1 MSPSRSRAAA
11 PTRCRSAVG
20 WGIAGTGL
28 LLCGLA
34 GCAPDGQPDGVILVS
49 IDTLRADHLGAYGST
64 EGLTPNLDRFAAESI
79 VFDDA
84 YAQSNET
91 LYSHAS
97 MFSSRYPSEIDALD
111 SAFRLPAATPT
122 LASVFSDAGWST
134 AAFVAG
140 GHLSAAF
147 GLGLG
152 FAVYDDSASWGS
164 LRDTGA
170 HALRWLD
177 QRDDRPFF
185 LFIHGYDPHD
195 RYLKPPPFGYLHADP
210 RYEGLAGE
218 LIRVAGAT
226 SGVVQ
231 GHVVTS
237 PDALGDVALLH
248 PRFGGTAIADVDPAA
263 QAVSEADVKQIAGA
277 YAGAVAWAD
286 ASFGLLMA
294 GLDARGLLDHTVVI
308 VVSDHGEELGEY
320 GSFNHRFTLSD
331 ATLHVPL
338 MVHLPRGAPRGTGR
352 HVAGITELVDVA
364 PTIWALAGV
373 HPPTGMRG
381 HALLSGPQN
390 PRTSS
395 PRAAAYSEGAMRLL
409 SVRNATARL
418 TASGLSVEN
427 PMTAGLLAVAPVDG
441 AALSLTGDAAQQQAL
456 RTKLV
461 DRIGALQ
468 LARRTR
474 K

>member
-1 MSPSRSRAAA
+1 MKPARRRAAA
-11 PTRCRSAVG
+11 KPHSRSAARWMV
-20 WGIAGTGL
+20 AL
-28 LLCGLA
+28 AGLA
-34 GCAPDGQPDGVILVS
+34 VLNGCAKDEHPNGVILVS

-64 EGLTPNLDRFAAESI
+64 QGLTPNLDRFAAESI
-79 VFDDA
+79 VFDAA

-152 FAVYDDSASWGS
+152 FAEYDDSASWGS
-164 LRDTGA
+164 LRDTSA

-195 RYLKPPPFGYLHADP
+195 RYLKPPPFGFLHADP
-210 RYEGLAGE
+210 RYTGLAGD
-218 LIRVAGAT
+218 LIREAGAT

-231 GHVVTS
+231 GHVTTS
-237 PDALGDVALLH
+237 PDALGDVSLLH

-263 QAVSEADVKQIAGA
+263 QAVSAADVVQIAGA

-286 ASFGLLMA
+286 ASFGLLIA
-294 GLDARGLLDHTVVI
+294 GLDARGLLDRTVII

-338 MVHLPRGAPRGTGR
+338 MVHMPRGAPSGTGR
-352 HVAGITELVDVA
+352 HVAGITELIDVA
-364 PTIWALAGV
+364 PTVWALAGV
-373 HPPTGMRG
+373 HPPSGMRG
-381 HALLSGPQN
+381 QALLSSLQN
-390 PRTSS
+390 PRRS
-395 PRAAAYSEGAMRLL
+395 AYSEGAMRLL
-409 SVRNATARL
+409 SVRSATARL
-418 TASGLSVEN
+418 TASGLSVGN
-427 PMTAGLLAVAPVDG
+427 PMAAGLLAVAPVDG
-441 AALSLTGDAAQQQAL
+441 VSLTLTGADDQQQEL
-456 RTKLV
+456 RSALV
-461 DRIGALQ
+461 DRLGALQ
-468 LARRTR
+468 IVQRAR